1 MIELTT
7 GNLLDADVE
16 ALVNTVN
23 TVGVMGK
30 GVALMFKEAFP
41 ENFKA
46 YEAACKRKELR
57 VGRMFVTERH
67 QFIGPKFIINFPTK
81 QHWRNPAK
89 LEWVEAGLEDLKR
102 VIVENGIRSIAIP
115 PLGSGNGGLNWSDVR
130 KKIEAALAALPIRVV
145 VYEPTS
151 KYQNVAK
158 RTGVEKLT
166 PSRALVAE
174 LVRRYWILGIE
185 CSLLE
190 VQKLSYFLE
199 RSIEILGLKN
209 PLDLRFEA
217 DRYGPYASRLTHLL
231 NGLDGSYLHCDKRL
245 GDASPF
251 DVIWFDDS
259 KRDKI
264 TAYLSSGDAKLYQSA
279 LEITANLID
288 GFESP
293 LGMELL
299 ATLDWLVY
307 KEGIKPERSDIRVG
321 LNRWSGGQE
330 AAERKQRLFDDRL
343 IELALQRLSSFGAS
357 AEAWSPGLN
366 ASAVCRSAD

>member
-1 MIELTT
+1 MIEFTT
-7 GNLLDADVE
+7 GNLLDADVD

-41 ENFKA
+41 ENFRA
-46 YEAACKRKELR
+46 YEAACKQKEIHIGH
-57 VGRMFVTERH
+57 VFVTERN
-67 QFIGPKFIINFPTK
+67 QLIGPKYIINFPTK
-81 QHWRNPAK
+81 QHWRNPSK
-89 LEWVEAGLEDLKR
+89 MEWIEAGLEDLKR
-102 VIVENGIRSIAIP
+102 VIIDNAIRSIALP
-115 PLGSGNGGLNWSDVR
+115 PLGSGNGGLNWDDVR
-130 KKIEAALAALPIRVV
+130 PKIQAALATLSARIV

-166 PSRALVAE
+166 PARALVAE

-199 RSIEILGLKN
+199 RSIKILGHEN
-209 PLDLRFEA
+209 PLELGFEA
-217 DRYGPYASRLTHLL
+217 EKYGPYAPRLTHLL

-245 GDASPF
+245 GDAGPF

-259 KRDKI
+259 KKDKI
-264 TAYLSSGDAKLYQSA
+264 AAYIGSGKGRLYQSA
-279 LEITANLID
+279 LEMTAKLID

-299 ATLDWLVY
+299 ATLDWLIHA
-307 KEGIKPERSDIRVG
+307 EGIEAELSAIRAG
-321 LNRWSGGQE
+321 LRTWAGGQQS
-330 AAERKQRLFDDRL
+330 AERKQRLFDDRL
-343 IELALQRLSSFGAS
+343 IELALERLKSF
-357 AEAWSPGLN
+357 E
-366 ASAVCRSAD
+366 RSAGADGT